1 MKNDISIYGLVG
13 FPLGHSFSARY
24 FTEKFQTN
32 NISAEYHNFE
42 IPSIKLLPG
51 IIEKL
56 QSDGY
61 KIVPVSELIMKDNY
75 KIDSTGMQ
83 ISTKE

>member
-32 NISAEYHNFE
+32 NISAEYHMKF
-42 IPSIKLLPG
+42 PSF
-51 IIEKL
+51 
-56 QSDGY
+56 S
-61 KIVPVSELIMKDNY
+61 VS
-75 KIDSTGMQ
+75 
-83 ISTKE
+83 